1 MEAKTLHAL
10 LNLALLQAIVF
21 LFVFIKYYFSA
32 SHKKANNAL
41 PEHEIAISIV
51 IGFLVFFVI
60 VNESTSLTSKYVF
73 FIMAVSIHIGSCLM
87 ILKHQKSKPLIY
99 PKSFLIF
106 HNGSFLKGA
115 IVQNKLSE
123 KEILKTLNTKGVFDL
138 AEVDTIILEPDGELS
153 VIFKKKSKTAA

>member
-1 MEAKTLHAL
+1 MEAKTVQAL

-32 SHKKANNAL
+32 SHRKPNNAL

-51 IGFLVFFVI
+51 MGFMVFFVI
-60 VNESTSLTSKYVF
+60 INDTTSLASKYVF
-73 FIMAVSIHIGSCLM
+73 FILSVAIHTGSCLL
-87 ILKHQKSKPLIY
+87 ILRHQKGKPMMY
-99 PKSFLIF
+99 RKSLMIF
-106 HNGSFLKGA
+106 HNGSFLRGA

-138 AEVDTIILEPDGELS
+138 GEVDTIILEPDGELS
-153 VIFKKKSKTAA
+153 VIFKKKSKNAA